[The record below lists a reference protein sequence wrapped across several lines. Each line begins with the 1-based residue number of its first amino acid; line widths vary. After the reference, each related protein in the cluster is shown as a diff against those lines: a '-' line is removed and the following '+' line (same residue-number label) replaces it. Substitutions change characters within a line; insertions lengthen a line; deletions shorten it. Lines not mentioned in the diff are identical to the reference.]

1 MSSVDS
7 KGAKKEENGTQKEN
21 GTNAAKKADALGSD
35 ETQTVQSKQGHRVF
49 YGSFKN
55 QAEEALYQ
63 EYVAMQKLDIIP
75 AFVSAAVIYL
85 VSSVLLELSVLH
97 FEVKLPT
104 LVAHS
109 VFIVLTLLVLA
120 ALRFMKRSRGLS
132 STFTVIF
139 LWAMVTSA
147 VLFGTGFRV
156 SAQAETGTV
165 GWIQVEIF
173 TSFVVIPWRLRWVL
187 LTSVLVAL
195 LYTAE
200 IASLWY
206 RDRSD
211 ERAEAHSVL
220 IREVSICS
228 TPDLL
233 VLVLLALVVVLLLL
247 LLLFKPTPC

>member
-247 LLLFKPTPC
+247 LLFKPTPC

>member
-1 MSSVDS
+1 MSSVDA
-7 KGAKKEENGTQKEN
+7 KGAKTEENGTKKEN
-21 GTNAAKKADALGSD
+21 GTNAAKKTDAVGSD
-35 ETQTVQSKQGHRVF
+35 ETHTVQSKQGHRFF

-55 QAEEALYQ
+55 AAEEALYQ

-75 AFVSAAVIYL
+75 AFVTAAVIYL
-85 VSSVLLELSVLH
+85 VSRVLLELSVLH

-120 ALRFMKRSRGLS
+120 ALKYVKRSRGLP

-147 VLFGTGFRV
+147 VLFGTGFRS
-156 SAQAETGTV
+156 SAKAETGTV

-187 LTSVLVAL
+187 LTSVLVGL

-200 IASLWY
+200 TASLWY
-206 RDRSD
+206 KDRSD
-211 ERAEAHSVL
+211 ERAEAHAVL
-220 IREVSICS
+220 IRKVSIFSSWSSCF
-228 TPDLL
+228 L
-233 VLVLLALVVVLLLL
+233 
-247 LLLFKPTPC
+247 